1 MLVSLWGT
9 KYKMRKQYSPP
20 QINVCK
26 FVCVCI
32 YVCVCVC
39 VHVCISQPV
48 ICGTDDKDLANN
60 FLHPSISLDTI
71 CFYPTVQPKRNA
83 PTKFSCNQFGMKFWP
98 NLHVNWLQ
106 LNLQIG
112 FN

>member
-1 MLVSLWGT
+1 MMRLSVLHVHFQILIINILWFNRLFSRVPILIPKLT
-9 KYKMRKQYSPP
+9 NIHAY
-20 QINVCK
+20 
-26 FVCVCI
+26 
-32 YVCVCVC
+32 
-39 VHVCISQPV
+39 
-48 ICGTDDKDLANN
+48 
-60 FLHPSISLDTI
+60 LH
-71 CFYPTVQPKRNA
+71 TVQPKRNA